1 MWLLLLLAA
10 CTVTVLSCVHLIG
23 IVAAADLSAEE
34 DVPPPEGSTGLGL
47 HETAYLAGGPD
58 RVVDLTMVL
67 MAAERRL
74 HPAHTGWTTV
84 VDPEGRNRVE
94 RELITAVGPDGQC
107 LTGELRQALA
117 EGPSVREIGA
127 RLALAG
133 LATPAAVRERAVE
146 AVGRVRRALL
156 LTVVMLGACLGL
168 GEGGG
173 GQLPALLAWF
183 SLPLILGAGTLLT
196 ARVDVH
202 PYTRWATPAGRE
214 LLRRVRVPGPG
225 DGQRL
230 LTAVAVSGPSAVP
243 DPLLRAAL
251 RAPRR

>member
-10 CTVTVLSCVHLIG
+10 CTVTVLSCVHLVG
-23 IVAAADLSAEE
+23 VVAAADLSAE
-34 DVPPPEGSTGLGL
+34 DDTRPPDGSVRIGLY
-47 HETAYLAGGPD
+47 ETAYLAGGPE
-58 RVVDLTMVL
+58 RVVDLAMVL
-67 MAAERRL
+67 MAAQRRL

-84 VDPEGRNRVE
+84 VDPQGRDGME
-94 RELITAVGPDGQC
+94 RDLITAVGPDGQC
-107 LTGELRQALA
+107 RTGDLRQALVESPA
-117 EGPSVREIGA
+117 VREIGA

-133 LATPAAVRERAVE
+133 LATPAAVRERAVD
-146 AVGRVRRALL
+146 AVSRVRRSLL
-156 LTVVMLGACLGL
+156 LTVVLLGACLGL

-173 GQLPALLAWF
+173 GQLPAVLSWF
-183 SLPLILGAGTLLT
+183 SLPLILGSGTLLMS
-196 ARVDVH
+196 RVDVR

-214 LLRRVRVPGPG
+214 VLREVRIPGPG
-225 DGQRL
+225 DERQL